1 MFRSPRTSDRKAASA
16 LLFASVLLCPSAKA
30 QDFTT
35 QVGNSDPLGLTDLVP
50 LGEALSFGAGPGLK
64 GGFAYG
70 LGVEMIY
77 DSNLFLREN
86 TPESELSTNLRPWL
100 SYTTDPEGGAKWSI
114 DANYNPTVRDYLNN
128 SDLNAFDQSADIAL
142 RYVGS
147 KASLTAY
154 SRISELTGTD
164 RLTGK
169 FVTGT
174 LLNNGIQAGY
184 QIAPRTSLLAS
195 CSAAISDYGTS
206 SLVGANIYSTQIGA
220 YWAATE
226 RLSFGPGIRYNLA
239 ESDNTG
245 SRDAWALYMQ
255 TQYRVG
261 ERILVLGSLG
271 LEYAKSSRDGQNSTL
286 GLTGNLSASY
296 AISQRWALRGLVQYV
311 TIPSPTDTN
320 YVINNLLISTGLDRS
335 LLRAT
340 VGGGIDLNF
349 SNYEGVGVV
358 GSSVQDE
365 NSVSTYLSYRRKLF
379 SESLD
384 FQSKLSYSFNSGQ
397 VDWKQLQVFT
407 GLEVQF

>member
-1 MFRSPRTSDRKAASA
+1 MLRSPRTSDRKASSA
-16 LLFASVLLCPSAKA
+16 LLLASVLLCPSANA

-50 LGEALSFGAGPGLK
+50 IGDTLSFGAGPGLK
-64 GGFAYG
+64 GGFGYG

-77 DSNLFLREN
+77 DSNLFLREKN
-86 TPESELSTNLRPWL
+86 PESELSTNLRPWL

-128 SDLNAFDQSADIAL
+128 SDLNAFDQAADVTL

-174 LLNNGIQAGY
+174 LLNNGIQVGY
-184 QIAPRTSLLAS
+184 QMAPRTSLSAS
-195 CSAAISDYGTS
+195 WSAAISDYGTS
-206 SLVGANIYSTQIGA
+206 SLVGANIYNAQIGA
-220 YWAATE
+220 FWAATE
-226 RLSFGPGIRYNLA
+226 RFSFGPGIRYNLA

-255 TQYRVG
+255 AQYRLG
-261 ERILVLGSLG
+261 ERILVSGSLG
-271 LEYAKSSRDGQNSTL
+271 LEYAKSSRDDQNSSL
-286 GLTGNLSASY
+286 GLTGDLSASY
-296 AISQRWALRGLVQYV
+296 AISQRWALRGLIQYV

-320 YVINNLLISTGLDRS
+320 YVINNLLVSAGLDRS

-340 VGGGIDLNF
+340 VGGGIDVNF

-365 NSVSTYLSYRRKLF
+365 NSVSTYLSYRRKFF
-379 SESLD
+379 SERLD
-384 FQSKLSYSFNSGQ
+384 FESKLRYSFNSGQ
-397 VDWKQLQVFT
+397 VDWTQFQVFT